1 MRGMLFSQ
9 MEPPAGR
16 EGEFHAW
23 YDEEHIPARMALPGF
38 ARATRYRA
46 VEGEPSHLAVY
57 ELDDMG
63 VLETPAYREL
73 KDNPSPLT
81 AEMLRSVTGFTRY
94 IGEAVSD
101 SGRREEHR
109 FLSVVAFQVPDD
121 EVAEFDQWYE
131 VEHAPL
137 LLEADDWLRV
147 SRYRRLSG
155 EGGPW
160 THFALHELRTLDVL
174 ESPQRRRAREA
185 PRRQVL
191 AARPW
196 FAGSGR
202 WVYEVIARAEGER
215 EGREIEQ

>member
-16 EGEFHAW
+16 EQEFHTW
-23 YDEEHIPARMALPGF
+23 YDEEHIPARMSLPGF
-38 ARATRYRA
+38 ASATRYRA
-46 VEGEPSHLAVY
+46 VEGKPSHLAVY

-63 VLETPAYREL
+63 VLETPEYRQL
-73 KDNPSPLT
+73 KDSPSPLT
-81 AEMLRSVTGFTRY
+81 AEMLGSVTGFTRY
-94 IGEAVSD
+94 ICEAVAD
-101 SGRREEHR
+101 SGRRGEHR
-109 FLSVVAFQVPDD
+109 FLSVVAFQVPEE
-121 EVAEFDQWYE
+121 EVAEFDRWYE

-160 THFALHELRTLDVL
+160 NRFALHELHALDVL

-185 PRRQVL
+185 PLRQAL

-202 WVYEVIARAEGER
+202 WVYEVIARAEGDER
-215 EGREIEQ
+215 GEEI